1 MLMRSRSCLPTLR
14 LSSGILSSAQWMTA
28 TQAQVAARRRD
39 DHPGCPSKRVSS
51 FWHLWIVG
59 RVFRITA
66 LLSLVVLFPSCSSQ
80 SVASPDE
87 LRSNLNSAVS
97 FASEAET
104 FIDYALE
111 GRPTRHYAEGHLD
124 YLGEEIN
131 QLGKE
136 LN

>member
-1 MLMRSRSCLPTLR
+1 M
-14 LSSGILSSAQWMTA
+14 
-28 TQAQVAARRRD
+28 
-39 DHPGCPSKRVSS
+39 
-51 FWHLWIVG
+51 
-59 RVFRITA
+59 
-66 LLSLVVLFPSCSSQ
+66 LSLVVLFPSCSPQ

-111 GRPTRHYAEGHLD
+111 GRTTRHYAEGHLD

-136 LN
+136 LNNAHPPANAGPTVQECRRELALLYHEVKAVRAEIRNPQALESSKVRIANIRATLQKAKSSL